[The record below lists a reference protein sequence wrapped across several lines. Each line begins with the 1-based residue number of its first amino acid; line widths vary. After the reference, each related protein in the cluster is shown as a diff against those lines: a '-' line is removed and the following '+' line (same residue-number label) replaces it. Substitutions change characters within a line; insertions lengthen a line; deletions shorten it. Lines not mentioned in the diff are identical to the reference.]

1 MKLRLGTRGSE
12 LARTQSGHV
21 AAALKALGH
30 EVELVTIRSQGDV
43 TRGSLLDA
51 GGLGLFAAA
60 LRVALLDGEVDLIVH
75 SLKDLPT
82 APVNGLIIA
91 AVPERELPFD
101 ALCAR
106 DGLTLAELPAMAR
119 VGTGSPRRAA
129 QLRARRP
136 DLTVVEIRGNVGT
149 RLARVHGDATSSGD
163 LDAVVLARAG
173 LARLGRL
180 DAITDTLD
188 LLPAP
193 GQGALAVECRAGDE
207 SIRSALAPLDHAE
220 TRLCVSAERAVL
232 AALHAGCAAPVAAYG
247 RVVDDHLE
255 FTASVFSAD
264 GSRQVTARATTPVP
278 ANPAMVGGTAAAEL
292 LAQGADEITP
302 LGASRASRLESFHA
316 DAEDSHHPLRPHQ
329 EPLHQEPPHQQRFHH
344 EQALWAPGTE
354 EALVGRRVLLPR
366 SEGSLAR
373 AIRAAGADVDA
384 VPVTERHLLPFTLPP
399 HADWL
404 ILTSAAGVAALT
416 DAGVDLTAVADR
428 IAAVGAAT
436 ASAAESAGARVSV
449 VPAGR
454 SDAES
459 LLDALLGASGP
470 APSAILAGSALSSP
484 RLVDGLTAHG
494 WRVEVVHT
502 YTTVPLAAAPAVRPW
517 ADYDA
522 VVLTSGSIA
531 RATVALLG
539 RPDDHVA
546 VVALGRPSAEAS
558 AAAGLR
564 VAAVAATQDGPGAV
578 DALARA
584 LVQEQP

>member
-1 MKLRLGTRGSE
+1 MKLKLGTRGSE

-21 AAALKALGH
+21 AAALEALGH

-43 TRGSLLDA
+43 TTGSLLDA

-60 LRVALLDGEVDLIVH
+60 LRVALLDGEVDLVVH

-82 APVNGLIIA
+82 AAVDGLTIA

-106 DGLTLAELPAMAR
+106 DGLTLDELPAMAR

-149 RLARVHGDATSSGD
+149 RLARVHGDAASSGD

-173 LARLGRL
+173 LARLGRF

-207 SIRSALAPLDHAE
+207 AVRAALAPLDHAE

-247 RVVDDHLE
+247 RVVNGHLE

-264 GSRQVTARATTPVP
+264 GSRQVTARATTPMP
-278 ANPAMVGGTAAAEL
+278 ANPAVVGGTAAAEL

-302 LGASRASRLESFHA
+302 LGASRESRLESFHA
-316 DAEDSHHPLRPHQ
+316 DAEDAHPK
-329 EPLHQEPPHQQRFHH
+329 PPHPQHFHH
-344 EQALWAPGTE
+344 EQALWAPGTQ

-366 SEGSLAR
+366 AEGSLAR

-384 VPVTERHLLPFTLPP
+384 IPVTEPQALPFTLPS

-404 ILTSAAGVAALT
+404 ILTSAAGVVALT
-416 DAGVDLTAVADR
+416 DAGVDLTAAADR
-428 IAAVGAAT
+428 VAAVGAAT
-436 ASAAESAGARVSV
+436 ASAVESAGAHASV

-454 SDAES
+454 SDADS
-459 LLDALLGASGP
+459 LLDALLRASGP
-470 APSAILAGSALSSP
+470 APSAIVAGSALSSP
-484 RLVDGLTAHG
+484 RLADGLTAHG

-502 YTTVPLAAAPAVRPW
+502 YTTVPLATAPAVRPW
-517 ADYDA
+517 GDYDA

-531 RATVALLG
+531 RATIALLG

-546 VVALGRPSAEAS
+546 VVTLGRPSAEAS
-558 AAAGLR
+558 AAAGFR
-564 VAAVAATQDGPGAV
+564 VAAVAATQDGPGVV
-578 DALARA
+578 DALTRA
-584 LVQEQP
+584 LAQEQP